1 MINVECRR
9 DLMNPCRFGGA
20 LLLLLLVGILG
31 GTNAGF
37 NAAVAQDDPGIARLE
52 MKFERPRQITVFG
65 GK

>member
-20 LLLLLLVGILG
+20 LLLLLLVGSLG
-31 GTNAGF
+31 GF

-52 MKFERPRQITVFG
+52 MKFERPRQITV
-65 GK
+65 